1 MVITV
6 FQLAIA
12 EGVDSKYISKK
23 WEFIII
29 LSMDCLPDI
38 IEEFRQVCHSN
49 GIPEERA
56 DILEAVLYRY
66 QKEIQEETRAQVT
79 SPMRF
84 GKYEKLSFG
93 SPCPDAIK

>member
-1 MVITV
+1 
-6 FQLAIA
+6 
-12 EGVDSKYISKK
+12 
-23 WEFIII
+23 
-29 LSMDCLPDI
+29 MDCLPDI

-84 GKYEKLSFG
+84 GKYEKLIIRIALSGCSKNEF
-93 SPCPDAIK
+93 PLP